1 MGCIAY
7 ISPDGTRVNV
17 RHLQCRPSDGKWV
30 LSEESSLGPVTEAHS
45 GSQLIHLSW
54 NETGSELAVV
64 DCLGRVSIYSI
75 SMALNSITGLRQASF
90 DSSDDSNQ
98 VVGMMWLNTSRSV
111 SNPSDQASHP
121 RSNLVFPGPCLSP
134 GSQSERPMGIFAIP
148 PTPNWPFS
156 PCQ

>member
-7 ISPDGTRVNV
+7 ISPDGDRVNV

-30 LSEESSLGPVTEAHS
+30 LSEDSSLGPISEAHN
-45 GSQLIHLSW
+45 GSQLVHLSW

-111 SNPSDQASHP
+111 SN
-121 RSNLVFPGPCLSP
+121 RSNSSP
-134 GSQSERPMGIFAIP
+134 
-148 PTPNWPFS
+148 S
-156 PCQ
+156 PKI